1 MSITRLTNCLTALR
15 AMLSQHPRALDAS
28 PETLGELLFELRY
41 LGWKPDEHEVAATL
55 EALRLDDGRA
65 AA

>member
-1 MSITRLTNCLTALR
+1 
-15 AMLSQHPRALDAS
+15 MLSQHPRALDAS